1 MNRLTT
7 LLAAIA
13 FSTPALTHAATVTVT
28 IEDPGAMQAD
38 LDGIGA
44 SGAGVETFDAGTAGK
59 FASYSSPLGSYK
71 GIGKTVKAGVYG
83 GAYETNYLYVQGSP
97 GVTLTLD
104 TAATYLGFWWSAGSG
119 GNQVE
124 LLSGGKSMFSF
135 NTNDVVDFIKTNADD
150 PKAYYGNPN
159 AGYLGKVSHEPFAF
173 INMFSDTEFDSIVF
187 SGGNF
192 ESDNHTVAESYTG
205 LKGTN
210 INPAPAPVPLPAGA
224 VLLGSAL
231 TGLIAVRRR
240 KRGV

>member
-7 LLAAIA
+7 LLAALAI
-13 FSTPALTHAATVTVT
+13 TMPALTHAATVTVT

-44 SGAGVETFDAGTAGK
+44 TGAAVETFDAATTGTFSNYSASLGTYSGAGK
-59 FASYSSPLGSYK
+59 
-71 GIGKTVKAGVYG
+71 IHKAGVYG
-83 GAYETNYLYVQGSP
+83 GADATNYLYVQGSP

-124 LLSGGKSMFSF
+124 LLSGGESMFSF

-150 PKAYYGNPN
+150 PTAYYGNPN
-159 AGYLGKVSHEPFAF
+159 ASYLGAVSHEPFAF
-173 INMFSDTEFDSIVF
+173 INLFSDMTFDSIVF

-192 ESDNHTVAESYTG
+192 ESDNHTIAESYTG
-205 LKGTN
+205 LRGTN
-210 INPAPAPVPLPAGA
+210 INPSPAPVPLPAGVA
-224 VLLGSAL
+224 LLGTAL
-231 TGLIAVRRR
+231 SGLIAVRRR
-240 KRGV
+240 KRSA